1 LRTIEERLLI
11 MEQSLATTQE
21 QLSQQVGKCVKLEQQ
36 SRKLQTELKTM
47 KERNVSYEDEI
58 KDQKQ
63 TIGTTIEMHASCDV
77 LIFSS
82 INVVVVKLNTYIY
95 GTLTKFSTF
104 VTFPLEYNKSDVLF
118 SSCIVIYSEKS

>member
-1 LRTIEERLLI
+1 MQVAHLEERLLI

-63 TIGTTIEMHASCDV
+63 TIG
-77 LIFSS
+77 L
-82 INVVVVKLNTYIY
+82 
-95 GTLTKFSTF
+95 TL
-104 VTFPLEYNKSDVLF
+104 
-118 SSCIVIYSEKS
+118 

>member
-1 LRTIEERLLI
+1 

-63 TIGTTIEMHASCDV
+63 TIGTTLLLHASCDV
-77 LIFSS
+77 LILSS
-82 INVVVVKLNTYIY
+82 INVVVV
-95 GTLTKFSTF
+95 
-104 VTFPLEYNKSDVLF
+104 
-118 SSCIVIYSEKS
+118 